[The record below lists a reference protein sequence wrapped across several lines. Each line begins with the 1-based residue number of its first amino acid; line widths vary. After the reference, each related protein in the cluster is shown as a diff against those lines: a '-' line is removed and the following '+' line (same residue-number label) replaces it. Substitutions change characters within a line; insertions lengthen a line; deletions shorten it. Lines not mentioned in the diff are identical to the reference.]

1 MRAPLQREMK
11 LGEELA
17 IAGGATAAAHADSQS
32 AGWLARATG
41 LAEQFVLEDADN
53 TATFQAIQIRAY
65 AEGHGLPSPPDARA
79 WGHIMRRLKKKGVI
93 ESVGTAK
100 SADPKQH
107 NGFITEWR
115 AAA

>member
-1 MRAPLQREMK
+1 MRAHLQREMN

-17 IAGGATAAAHADSQS
+17 EAGAATAAAHANSKS

-41 LAEQFVLEDADN
+41 LAEQFVIAHVDVPS
-53 TATFQAIQIRAY
+53 FQATDIRAF
-65 AEGHGLPSPPDARA
+65 AEEHGLPAPPDARA
-79 WGHIMRRLKKKGVI
+79 WGHVMRRLKKERVI
-93 ESVGTAK
+93 ESVGTGK

-107 NGFITEWR
+107 NGFITEWK

>member
-1 MRAPLQREMK
+1 MRAQLQREMN

-41 LAEQFVLEDADN
+41 LAEQFVLEDTDKPEQ
-53 TATFQAIQIRAY
+53 FQAMHIRAY
-65 AEGHGLPSPPDARA
+65 AERHGLPSAPDARA
-79 WGHIMRRLKKKGVI
+79 WGHVMRRLKKKRVI
-93 ESVGTAK
+93 EPVGTGK
-100 SADPKQH
+100 SSDPKQH

-115 AAA
+115 AA

>member
-1 MRAPLQREMK
+1 MRAPLQREMN

-41 LAEQFVLEDADN
+41 LAEQFVINHVDLPS
-53 TATFQAIQIRAY
+53 FQAIELRSY
-65 AEGHGLPSPPDARA
+65 AEAQGLTSPPDARA
-79 WGHIMRRLKKKGVI
+79 WGHVMQRLKKNGVI
-93 ESVGTAK
+93 ESVGTGK
-100 SADPKQH
+100 SSDPKQH

-115 AAA
+115 AA

>member
-1 MRAPLQREMK
+1 MRTHLQREMN

-41 LAEQFVLEDADN
+41 LAEQFVINHVDLPS
-53 TATFQAIQIRAY
+53 FQAIELRSY
-65 AEGHGLPSPPDARA
+65 AEAQGLTSPPDARA
-79 WGHIMRRLKKKGVI
+79 WGHVMRRLKKNGVI
-93 ESVGTAK
+93 ESIGTGK
-100 SADPKQH
+100 SSDPKQH

-115 AAA
+115 AA

>member
-1 MRAPLQREMK
+1 MRTHLQREMN

-41 LAEQFVLEDADN
+41 LAEQFVINHVDLPS
-53 TATFQAIQIRAY
+53 FQAIELRSY
-65 AEGHGLPSPPDARA
+65 AEAQGLTPPPDARA
-79 WGHIMRRLKKKGVI
+79 WGHVMRRLKKNGVI
-93 ESVGTAK
+93 ESVGTGK
-100 SADPKQH
+100 SSDPKQH

-115 AAA
+115 AA

>member
-1 MRAPLQREMK
+1 MRAPLQREMY

-41 LAEQFVLEDADN
+41 LAEQFVINHVDLPS
-53 TATFQAIQIRAY
+53 FQAIELRSY
-65 AEGHGLPSPPDARA
+65 AEAQGLTSPPDARA
-79 WGHIMRRLKKKGVI
+79 WGHVMRRLKKNGVI
-93 ESVGTAK
+93 ESVGTGK
-100 SADPKQH
+100 SSDPKQH

-115 AAA
+115 AA

>member
-1 MRAPLQREMK
+1 MRTHLQREMN

-41 LAEQFVLEDADN
+41 LAEQFVINHVDLPS
-53 TATFQAIQIRAY
+53 FQAIELRFY
-65 AEGHGLPSPPDARA
+65 AEAQGLTSPPDARA
-79 WGHIMRRLKKKGVI
+79 WGHVMRRLKKNGVI
-93 ESVGTAK
+93 ESIGTGK
-100 SADPKQH
+100 SSDPKQH

-115 AAA
+115 AA

>member
-1 MRAPLQREMK
+1 MRTHLQREMN

-41 LAEQFVLEDADN
+41 LAEQFVINHVDLPS
-53 TATFQAIQIRAY
+53 FQAIELRSY
-65 AEGHGLPSPPDARA
+65 AEAQGLTSPPDARA
-79 WGHIMRRLKKKGVI
+79 WGHVMRRLKKNGVI
-93 ESVGTAK
+93 ESVGTGK
-100 SADPKQH
+100 SSDPNQH

-115 AAA
+115 AA

>member
-1 MRAPLQREMK
+1 MRTHLQREMN

-41 LAEQFVLEDADN
+41 LAEQFVINHVDLPS
-53 TATFQAIQIRAY
+53 FQAIELRSY
-65 AEGHGLPSPPDARA
+65 AEAQGLTSPPDARA
-79 WGHIMRRLKKKGVI
+79 WGHVMRRLKKNGVI
-93 ESVGTAK
+93 ESVGTGK
-100 SADPKQH
+100 SSGPKQH

-115 AAA
+115 AA

>member
-1 MRAPLQREMK
+1 MRTHLQREMN

-41 LAEQFVLEDADN
+41 LAEQFVINHVDLPS
-53 TATFQAIQIRAY
+53 FQAIELRSY
-65 AEGHGLPSPPDARA
+65 AEAQGLTSPPDARA
-79 WGHIMRRLKKKGVI
+79 RGHVMRRLKKNGVI
-93 ESVGTAK
+93 ESVGTGK
-100 SADPKQH
+100 SSDPKQH

-115 AAA
+115 AA